1 MTASHENAPQ
11 KSPRDSAGTPE
22 TEQRRITTQQLVD
35 LVLDPR
41 DPGYEAAAARHGGIT
56 PRHWYNDPLVAV
68 GALVVGFVLAIAWVH
83 THRSAPETA
92 AVHDQL
98 VAQVRSAEGTVAA
111 LTRTEASLTTQ
122 VDRIRNAA
130 LSNSGALVR
139 TLNRDQVLAGIT
151 AVHGP
156 GIQVTLAEP
165 TVAAQPSDAA
175 GRPSRGPV
183 PTAHILMDRDVRS
196 VANQLWSDGA
206 EAIAVNGIRLTPTSA
221 IRFAGDAV
229 LVDFQPITSPYT
241 IDAIGNSDQLI
252 TDFASSAVADKYQT
266 LASVRGIGFTFTQ
279 ADSLSLPGSP
289 GTVLRYARVAR

>member
-1 MTASHENAPQ
+1 M
-11 KSPRDSAGTPE
+11 SPPRKNEP
-22 TEQRRITTQQLVD
+22 RRVTTQQLVD

-41 DPGYEAAAARHGGIT
+41 DPGYEAAAARHGGT
-56 PRHWYNDPLVAV
+56 APRHWYDDPLVAV
-68 GALVVGFVLAIAWVH
+68 GALVVGFVLAVAWVH
-83 THRSAPETA
+83 THRGAPEAA

-98 VAQVRSAEGTVAA
+98 VTQVRTAEGTVAN
-111 LTRTEASLTTQ
+111 LSHTEATLTNE
-122 VDRIRNAA
+122 VDRIRNEA

-139 TLNRDQVLAGIT
+139 TLNRDQVLAGFT

-156 GIQVTLAEP
+156 GVEVTLAEP
-165 TVAAQPSDAA
+165 SVSSTPSDGA
-175 GRPSRGPV
+175 GRPSRGPTT
-183 PTAHILMDRDVRS
+183 TAHILMDRDVRS

-229 LVDFQPITSPYT
+229 LVDFQPISSPYK

-252 TDFASSAVADKYQT
+252 TGFASSAVADKYQT
-266 LASVRGIGFTFTQ
+266 LASVRGIGFSFTQ

-289 GTVLRYARVAR
+289 STALRYARVAR